1 MKINDRVRSEFNT
14 GTVTEINPEK
24 GTVSVLW
31 DKFNLPIEIKN
42 ENLEV
47 VSE

>member
-14 GTVTEINPEK
+14 GTVTEINPKK
-24 GTVSVLW
+24 GTVTVHW
-31 DKFNLPIEIKN
+31 DRFMIPIEIQN